1 MRPRPSTISPI
12 ANQTGD
18 LIFADPSI
26 ATVNLNN
33 TIANAGSGALLDAVG
48 GSSVMLNAN
57 ASMLTGTVKTDAA
70 SSTAVNLTSGSTWT
84 MTGSSNVSSLAVT
97 NSVVVFAPPGA
108 GGFKTLTLGNYTGS
122 GANIAM
128 NAALGSGSGDQIVIS
143 GGKAT
148 GQTLVAI
155 NNTGGAG
162 ATVPLIVTT
171 NGGTTNSNAFALAGA
186 STLVVGNYSYR
197 LEYQASNQDWL
208 LVPTV
213 LPPQS
218 DMTNSVTNVAKA
230 IQQQMITGRVLQS
243 ILLGATEQVNCTNCS
258 SGFGSIGS
266 YALGAHGRRSLT
278 DEVTVMGGFSY
289 DEYSASGITVTNAP
303 TFAGSLVYDPVNF
316 GRSRPFVEIGGGL
329 VPFEQVKY
337 SRSYQNGLTPSV
349 GEGQGLDRSLGLFG
363 RIGWVDR
370 FSPIDEAAVYTD
382 ISRSWLSAGGYTKSS
397 TAVNPFPATVKSG
410 IDSLN
415 VARLG
420 GQYTHLLNSQ
430 FEVNVSAA
438 AAYGF
443 GAGIGSQWDVYGYG
457 PVAPYPIANSAW
469 CEWGA
474 RIGYR
479 LANRMVVDV
488 FALGTLGGS
497 VGTTFHGGV
506 GLRYLF

>member
-1 MRPRPSTISPI
+1 MSP
-12 ANQTGD
+12 
-18 LIFADPSI
+18 
-26 ATVNLNN
+26 
-33 TIANAGSGALLDAVG
+33 
-48 GSSVMLNAN
+48 
-57 ASMLTGTVKTDAA
+57 
-70 SSTAVNLTSGSTWT
+70 
-84 MTGSSNVSSLAVT
+84 
-97 NSVVVFAPPGA
+97 
-108 GGFKTLTLGNYTGS
+108 
-122 GANIAM
+122 
-128 NAALGSGSGDQIVIS
+128 
-143 GGKAT
+143 
-148 GQTLVAI
+148 
-155 NNTGGAG
+155 
-162 ATVPLIVTT
+162 
-171 NGGTTNSNAFALAGA
+171 
-186 STLVVGNYSYR
+186 
-197 LEYQASNQDWL
+197 
-208 LVPTV
+208 
-213 LPPQS
+213 
-218 DMTNSVTNVAKA
+218 KA
-230 IQQQMITGRVLQS
+230 IQQQIITGRVLQS
-243 ILLGATEQVNCTNCS
+243 ILLGATEQVNCSNCS

-278 DEVTVMGGFSY
+278 DELTVMGGFSY

-316 GRSRPFVEIGGGL
+316 GRSRPFVEIGGGV

-363 RIGWVDR
+363 RVGWVDR

-382 ISRSWLSAGGYTKSS
+382 ISRSWLSAGGYTETS

-420 GQYTHLLNSQ
+420 GQYTHLLNGQ

-438 AAYGF
+438 VAYGF

-479 LANRMVVDV
+479 LANRMVVDA
-488 FALGTLGGS
+488 FALGTVGGERRNDLPRRRRSAIPVLRLSEPERPLFLVERNHRRPALGQLLLGERGETLLIVIVQPDDLDGGDLRGVGRHLPRGEEISRPVGLQNVVVQRLKMLELAALRGGLVARQGEERNRSRLVLQLDVIDLEPGELRRLVPGGGACDDVDAELLGRPLEARSDVDLVAERRIVEPLGGPH
-497 VGTTFHGGV
+497 VADAAFAGVEADAELDRIEGTSRLLGLLLPSDVQADQGLCASRARRALRGFHGPD
-506 GLRYLF
+506 RRAAHSRRP